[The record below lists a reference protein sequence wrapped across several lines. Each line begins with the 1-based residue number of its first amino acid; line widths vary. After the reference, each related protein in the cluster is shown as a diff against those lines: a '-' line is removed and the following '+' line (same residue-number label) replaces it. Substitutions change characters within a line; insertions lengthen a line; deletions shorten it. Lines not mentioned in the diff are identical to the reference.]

1 MSKVD
6 AYNPD
11 YYASMPVQ
19 PIMVMH
25 ACLTKD
31 EFIGYLRGCLIK
43 YQMRRGRKEDVEDT
57 DKKILRYK
65 KWLNEITRN
74 GSVTV

>member
-19 PIMVMH
+19 PI
-25 ACLTKD
+25 
-31 EFIGYLRGCLIK
+31 IK

-65 KWLNEITRN
+65 KWLNEMSKS
-74 GSVTV
+74 GGVTV

>member
-11 YYASMPVQ
+11 YYASMSVQ
-19 PIMVMH
+19 PIMVMQ
-25 ACLTKD
+25 ACLTKE

>member
-25 ACLTKD
+25 ACLTKE
-31 EFIGYLRGCLIK
+31 EFIGYLRGCLQHLL
-43 YQMRRGRKEDVEDT
+43 YAPCASGT
-57 DKKILRYK
+57 
-65 KWLNEITRN
+65 
-74 GSVTV
+74 